1 MKSFKALSVVS
12 AMLAAASLH
21 GHGVVDAWTS
31 APMGIAVTR
40 CEYSTRGV
48 FVQFETDLEPPYYVG
63 VYRMNEVSLARRFP
77 IREVQVETTSAFIPV
92 DVVTMPAV
100 FVQVMTPGAA
110 YCGSTNETYRREL
123 TPSEFKSWR
132 RAIEESEAWR
142 NDDPGKTYELRDEGV
157 MDLVDDFLW
166 AGFIKT
172 AETNLSFT
180 LSGRKMEPD
189 VESVETNIV
198 QDVIFTNICTRVHA
212 DLEVEYVKTNSGSYA
227 STYLG
232 GEPTASV
239 VTNFYADGDG
249 YFCEDIIKYPQ
260 HNEHENVTT
269 NYSREFKHPVPHEY
283 SFHIGDGRNDV
294 GTGYRILMFEDLGMC
309 QAQRAYSAKTNMS
322 DVIYVPCGFRA
333 LASHDG
339 YIYTTDWEGRRYFQ
353 KVTNRVDHVFGGGL
367 R

>member
-1 MKSFKALSVVS
+1 MPVKVIS
-12 AMLAAASLH
+12 AIASGLLAAVSLL
-21 GHGVVDAWTS
+21 GDSVVDAWTS
-31 APMGIAVTR
+31 APMGIGVTK

-77 IREVQVETTSAFIPV
+77 IREVQTDTTSAFIPL

-110 YCGSTNETYRREL
+110 YLGSTNETYRREL
-123 TPSEFKSWR
+123 TPSEVKSWR
-132 RAIEESEAWR
+132 RAIETAEILK
-142 NDDPGKTYELRDEGV
+142 NDDPGTTYELHDEGA
-157 MDLVDDFLW
+157 MDLVDDGLW
-166 AGFIKT
+166 TGFIKT

-212 DLEVEYVKTNSGSYA
+212 NSDVEYVRTNYGSFV
-227 STYLG
+227 STYL
-232 GEPTASV
+232 EMEQTVHV
-239 VTNFYADGDG
+239 VTNLYADGDG
-249 YFCEDIIKYPQ
+249 FFSEIIFRYPQ
-260 HNEHENVTT
+260 HNDHENVTT

-283 SFHIGDGRNDV
+283 SFRIGNGNNDV

-353 KVTNRVDHVFGGGL
+353 KVTNRTDHVFGK
-367 R
+367 